1 MNKTQKIMIVVI
13 AALSAVILTVSYLR
27 MHKTKSFEPICN
39 YQLGQKIG
47 ISAFDTG
54 TFLAPQVI
62 IEKSIVDHRMNGFDL
77 DEQKIKNQGNPLIA
91 KGFSFVGGK
100 KVSACLEKI
109 NLEFMN
115 ANTGI
120 AQQECFALSYLN
132 DNSANEL
139 SSIQAM
145 RCDEIND
152 VMRSW
157 IKLNEV
163 EGMALNGFAQ

>member
-1 MNKTQKIMIVVI
+1 MKIVI
-13 AALSAVILTVSYLR
+13 VILLALILTFLYFR
-27 MHKTKSFEPICN
+27 MHQSKSFEPICN
-39 YQLGQKIG
+39 YHLGPKIG

-54 TFLAPQVI
+54 TFLAPQAI
-62 IEKSIVDHRMNGFDL
+62 IEKSIVDHRLNGFDL
-77 DEQKIKNQGNPLIA
+77 DEKKIKNQGNPLIG
-91 KGFSFVGGK
+91 KGFSVVGGK

-115 ANTGI
+115 TNTGVV
-120 AQQECFALSYLN
+120 QQECFALSYLN
-132 DNSANEL
+132 DNSSNEL

-145 RCDEIND
+145 RCDEINE

-163 EGMALNGFAQ
+163 EGMVLNSLTQ